1 MSASRPSSPR
11 CNPSLRIEL
20 TRSGG
25 YAGLTTKLGELDTAE
40 LPEAEAR
47 AIEELVQK
55 ADLPALAA
63 ASPMRGGGADR
74 FQYELTIEGPDGRH
88 ELAMSEDRIPDEL
101 RALIDRL
108 RSGQQ
113 RSDA

>member
-25 YAGLTTKLGELDTAE
+25 YAGLTTKLGELDTST
-40 LPEAEAR
+40 LPEPEAR
-47 AIEELVQK
+47 ELEELVNR
-55 ADLPALAA
+55 ADPQALAA
-63 ASPMRGGGADR
+63 AAPMRGKGADR

-88 ELAMSEDRIPDEL
+88 ELVMSEDRIPDEL
-101 RALIDRL
+101 RPLVDRL
-108 RSGQQ
+108 RD
-113 RSDA
+113 R